1 MVSLVTPASRRLA
14 RRRPAAADAGRVRAS
29 RRDDGVTSG
38 YSLIEIVVTLALFGT
53 FLFIIVSLTA
63 EMRRNE
69 KKWPVD
75 FLSHPDVAAVVSRLR
90 RDVYDAKYFPD
101 AWQSYAQSDATP
113 IIYTITSAGFA
124 ETVVWDF
131 RKPGEVTR
139 HSWNANQQ
147 QADWVARATPTFSTT
162 KYQAPNGEAGLHV
175 TAVDD
180 KGKLAID
187 QILIQRPHD

>member
-1 MVSLVTPASRRLA
+1 MVKHA
-14 RRRPAAADAGRVRAS
+14 R
-29 RRDDGVTSG
+29 G
-38 YSLIEIVVTLALFGT
+38 YSMIEIVVTLALFGT

-101 AWQSYAQSDATP
+101 AWQSYAQSDQTP
-113 IIYTITSAGFA
+113 IMYTITSAGFG

-131 RKPGEVTR
+131 RKPGQVTR

-147 QADWVARATPTFSTT
+147 QADWVAHGTPRFSTS
-162 KYQAPNGEAGLHV
+162 KYEAPNGETGLHV
-175 TAVDD
+175 LAVDD